1 MKSLK
6 ALLICA
12 ALALPMMTMADN
24 NLTNKQLIEQY
35 KHEINIK
42 SLEIKTV
49 KAKMKADP
57 ADTELAVQ
65 LVNLQNELQ
74 KLKAD
79 KKALDAQIRAQ
90 KAADRAQKKLK
101 AAQEKAEI
109 AAQKAKE
116 ARTIK

>member
-12 ALALPMMTMADN
+12 ALALPMMTMADD

-90 KAADRAQKKLK
+90 KKLK